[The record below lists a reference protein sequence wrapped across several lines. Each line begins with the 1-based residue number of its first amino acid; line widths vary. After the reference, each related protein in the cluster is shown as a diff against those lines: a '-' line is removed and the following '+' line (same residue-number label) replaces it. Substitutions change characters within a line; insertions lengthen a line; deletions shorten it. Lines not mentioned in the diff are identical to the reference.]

1 MVVGAGWKDA
11 LRVKEALMVR
21 MEIHPGEGGGDAALF
36 ASELAH
42 AVSVYAQSPARQV
55 GRIWVLDRL

>member
-1 MVVGAGWKDA
+1 
-11 LRVKEALMVR
+11 MVR